1 MRRMTAVLLAF
12 VCLTAAAAVLSGPLA
27 TRAGTMSGTG
37 EGGSTAETVVTA
49 QVKEEEPQP
58 DEPEEDSVQPGE
70 NSGENEHA
78 GQTEAEQNNVF
89 QNVMTGDAESVFT
102 ILLLL
107 AGSGIVL
114 LANRIGRLSR
124 YSD

>member
-1 MRRMTAVLLAF
+1 
-12 VCLTAAAAVLSGPLA
+12 
-27 TRAGTMSGTG
+27 
-37 EGGSTAETVVTA
+37 VVTA

-114 LANRIGRLSR
+114 LANRIGRLFPVFGLKSEGPAFLVPR
-124 YSD
+124 KML